1 MMTEISKSE
10 PLIIQLAP
18 TGMILQK
25 SDNPSVPISPDEIA
39 ADVSQCYK
47 LGVSVVHVHARHKDG
62 TSGFEREIYEEIF
75 EKIRKKCPEIIICAS
90 TSGRGVQDMENRC
103 QVLDLM
109 PEMATLTVGTV
120 NFVGQRSN
128 NTFDSVKDLADRM
141 GKLGIKPEIEIFERG
156 FINTALYL
164 AKKGHLTYP
173 LHFNLLLG
181 SLGSIPAELRD
192 LVYLVDSIPEGNTWG
207 ATGIGRFQIGI
218 NAAAIIMG
226 GHVRVGLE
234 DALYY
239 HQATRELATNENLIK
254 RVVRIAGEVGREIA
268 TPKEARRILSLTPG
282 ESL

>member
-1 MMTEISKSE
+1 MTDSTLFE

-25 SDNPSVPISPDEIA
+25 GDNPTVPLSPDEIA
-39 ADVSQCYK
+39 ADVARCYN
-47 LGVSVVHVHARHKDG
+47 LGVSVVHVHARHENG
-62 TSGFEREIYEEIF
+62 TSAFEREIYEDIF
-75 EKIRKKCPEIIICAS
+75 EKIRKKCPEIIFCAS
-90 TSGRGVQDMENRC
+90 TSGRGVPDIEHRC

-120 NFVGQRSN
+120 NFMGQRSN
-128 NTFDSVKDLADRM
+128 NTIDSVKYLADRM

-164 AKKGHLTYP
+164 AKKGHLPYP

-192 LVYLVDSIPEGNTWG
+192 LVYLVDSIPDGNTWA

-218 NAAAIIMG
+218 NTAAIIMG

-268 TPKEARRILSLTPG
+268 TPKEARRILGLLPD
-282 ESL
+282 E

>member
-1 MMTEISKSE
+1 MTEIAMFD
-10 PLIIQLAP
+10 PLILQVAP

-25 SDNPSVPISPDEIA
+25 SDNPSIPLSPDEIA
-39 ADVSQCYK
+39 ADVSRCYD
-47 LGVSVVHVHARHKDG
+47 LGVSVVHVHARHQDG
-62 TSGFEREIYEEIF
+62 KSAFERIIYEDIF
-75 EKIRKKCPEIIICAS
+75 KKIRKKCPKIIICAS

-120 NFVGQRSN
+120 NFMGQRSN
-128 NTFDSVKDLADRM
+128 NTIESVKYLADRM
-141 GKLGIKPEIEIFERG
+141 GKLGIKPEIEVFERG

-173 LHFNLLLG
+173 MHFNLLLG

-192 LVYLVDSIPEGNTWG
+192 LTYLVDSIPQGNTWA

-218 NAAAIIMG
+218 NTAAIIMG

-254 RVVRIAGEVGREIA
+254 RVIRIAGQVGREIA
-268 TPKEARRILSLTPG
+268 TPEEARRILSLPPDK
-282 ESL
+282 

>member
-1 MMTEISKSE
+1 MTDSTLFE

-25 SDNPSVPISPDEIA
+25 GDNPSVPISPDEIA
-39 ADVSQCYK
+39 ADVSRCYK
-47 LGVSVVHVHARHKDG
+47 LGVSVVHVHARHEDG
-62 TSGFEREIYEEIF
+62 TSAYEREIYEDIF
-75 EKIRKKCPEIIICAS
+75 EKIRKKCPEIIFCAS
-90 TSGRGVQDMENRC
+90 TSGRGVPDMENRC

-128 NTFDSVKDLADRM
+128 NTFESVKYLADRM
-141 GKLGIKPEIEIFERG
+141 KKLGIKPEIEIFERG

-164 AKKGHLTYP
+164 AKKGHLSYP
-173 LHFNLLLG
+173 MHFNFLLG

-192 LVYLVDSIPEGNTWG
+192 LAYLVDSIPEGNTWA

-218 NAAAIIMG
+218 NTAAIIMG

-239 HQATRELATNENLIK
+239 NHATSELATNENLIK
-254 RVVRIAGEVGREIA
+254 RVVRIAHDVGREIA
-268 TPKEARRILSLTPG
+268 TPKEARRILSLNPD
-282 ESL
+282 E